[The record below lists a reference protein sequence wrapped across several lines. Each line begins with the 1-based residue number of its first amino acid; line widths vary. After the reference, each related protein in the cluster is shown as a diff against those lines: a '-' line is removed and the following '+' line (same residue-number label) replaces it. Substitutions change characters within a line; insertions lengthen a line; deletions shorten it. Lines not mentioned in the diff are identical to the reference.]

1 MQMQTQKKTH
11 ATDGTQDKKYVQKR
25 KKKHTI
31 TGENACRYY
40 KTIVMIPSTLYM
52 NTPFATNTTRTKK
65 NVVRLSLVNKKH
77 ARHMQENRKIKNC
90 GIRTSFSPLFPFYQF
105 VFTGEKMKAVVTK
118 KDEKKASSKLP
129 SLLFARPVKNENTVE
144 WSRKEKKKRFHN
156 NNFLLSFIH
165 MAP

>member
-65 NVVRLSLVNKKH
+65 KCGATIACKQKTRQAH
-77 ARHMQENRKIKNC
+77 ARK
-90 GIRTSFSPLFPFYQF
+90 
-105 VFTGEKMKAVVTK
+105 
-118 KDEKKASSKLP
+118 
-129 SLLFARPVKNENTVE
+129 
-144 WSRKEKKKRFHN
+144 
-156 NNFLLSFIH
+156 
-165 MAP
+165 